1 MSENLNNP
9 NVIAEKGKEIYNSKY
24 REEYENKYPNK
35 FVAVNVLDQ
44 TTVLGDTASSAL
56 LEAKRQKPQG
66 LFYLIRV
73 GHAAA
78 FEVGFGLRSVN
89 SNRLHR

>member
-9 NVIAEKGKEIYNSKY
+9 KAIAEKGKKIYSSKY
-24 REEYENKYPNK
+24 REEYEDKYPGK

-44 TTVLGDTASSAL
+44 TTVLGDTASAAL
-56 LEAKRQKPQG
+56 LEAKRQNPQG
-66 LFYLIRV
+66 LFHLIRV
-73 GHAAA
+73 GHPGA

-89 SNRLHR
+89 SNRLYR